1 VEHGKN
7 TDDDKMMKVYD
18 EVWHIVQTS
27 APCSRQSGKKQCE
40 VFWELLASWR
50 MCHDRQTVHAQTST
64 RGSATEDHRGPTQ
77 GYTLGI
83 ARRIKRRHVG
93 ILHQNL
99 ADAGIVCNKS
109 QRDKNPSYLDFH
121 EHVILKDMPYFHLKL
136 EPLADLANCFMP
148 YVPGIK
154 AYGPPASNVSAQND
168 VSFVFLIVLS

>member
-1 VEHGKN
+1 
-7 TDDDKMMKVYD
+7 MMKYLEVNREIIDGEDGVSSANSSAIVSSGARKEHRRRQDDEVYD
-18 EVWHIVQTS
+18 EVWHIKFKHRRRAVDRAARSNVKSFGSCWQ
-27 APCSRQSGKKQCE
+27 
-40 VFWELLASWR
+40 LADVP
-50 MCHDRQTVHAQTST
+50 DRQTVHAQTST

-121 EHVILKDMPYFHLKL
+121 EHVILEGYALP
-136 EPLADLANCFMP
+136 ETRTSC
-148 YVPGIK
+148 
-154 AYGPPASNVSAQND
+154 
-168 VSFVFLIVLS
+168 

>member
-1 VEHGKN
+1 MCLIVRLYTPKPAHVDLLPKII
-7 TDDDKMMKVYD
+7 
-18 EVWHIVQTS
+18 EVRRKDT
-27 APCSRQSGKKQCE
+27 A
-40 VFWELLASWR
+40 
-50 MCHDRQTVHAQTST
+50 
-64 RGSATEDHRGPTQ
+64 
-77 GYTLGI
+77 GI

-121 EHVILKDMPYFHLKL
+121 EHVILEGYAYLKL

-148 YVPGIK
+148 YVPGIRRTVR
-154 AYGPPASNVSAQND
+154 PRNVSAQND